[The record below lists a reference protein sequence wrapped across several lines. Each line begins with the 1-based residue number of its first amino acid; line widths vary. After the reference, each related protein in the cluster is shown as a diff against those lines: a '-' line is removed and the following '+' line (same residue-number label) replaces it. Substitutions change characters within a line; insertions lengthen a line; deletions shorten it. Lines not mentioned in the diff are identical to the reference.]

1 MIPFSKSLPK
11 SIADDINHFLNT
23 LGIPKLSTD
32 QIILC
37 DIEFTEK
44 DLYDPMKSIEN
55 DNSPGNYGLT
65 KAFYLTFW
73 DDIKATVVSSLK
85 QAKRKEK
92 S

>member
-1 MIPFSKSLPK
+1 MIPSSKSLPK
-11 SIADDINHFLNT
+11 SIADEINHFLNT

-32 QIILC
+32 QIIIC
-37 DIEFTEK
+37 NIELTEK
-44 DLYDPMKSIEN
+44 DWYDLMKSLEN

-65 KAFYLTFW
+65 KAFYLTFS
-73 DDIKATVVSSLK
+73 DDIKATFISSLK

>member
-1 MIPFSKSLPK
+1 
-11 SIADDINHFLNT
+11 
-23 LGIPKLSTD
+23 
-32 QIILC
+32 
-37 DIEFTEK
+37 
-44 DLYDPMKSIEN
+44 MKSIEN

-73 DDIKATVVSSLK
+73 DDIKATFVSSLK